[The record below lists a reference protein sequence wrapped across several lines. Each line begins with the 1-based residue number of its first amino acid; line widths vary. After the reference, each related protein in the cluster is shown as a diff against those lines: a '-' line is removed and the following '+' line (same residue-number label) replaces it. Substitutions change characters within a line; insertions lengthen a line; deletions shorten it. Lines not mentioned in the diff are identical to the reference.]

1 MKEIDDLIR
10 LANASKSSAGEVDMA
25 VQTATF
31 AVACHGRQ
39 ARLAGIDAAWRI
51 TEPWTRAGVIGNLID
66 DMSGERLDSEAVAHL
81 AGSSHE
87 EHWLTL
93 LMVFPGV
100 VRHVSKDELKKALN
114 EVYAKGDREIRA
126 MVDDTRGR
134 YGLRP
139 SFFDRFA

>member
-1 MKEIDDLIR
+1 MKEIDEMIR
-10 LANASKSSAGEVDMA
+10 LANASKCDPGEVDVA
-25 VQTATF
+25 VLEATF
-31 AVACHGRQ
+31 AVTRCGRQ
-39 ARLAGIDAAWRI
+39 ARLAGIDAAWRV

-66 DMSGERLDSEAVAHL
+66 DMSGERLDSEAVAQL

-93 LMVFPGV
+93 LMVFAGV
-100 VRHVSKDELKKALN
+100 VRHVPKNDLKKALN
-114 EVYAKGDREIRA
+114 EVYAKGDRQIRE
-126 MVDDTRGR
+126 MVDELRGR